1 MNSVLDLLPEGT
13 EVADAVTSI
22 ALLAALAGGDR
33 KGARVILAGAARPRE
48 VAWLLAAL
56 TINGAPCGT
65 DMRRVAAGFRL
76 ALLDL
81 AERDAGDSGDRG
93 CET

>member
-33 KGARVILAGAARPRE
+33 KGARVILAGAARPGR
-48 VAWLLAAL
+48 W
-56 TINGAPCGT
+56 
-65 DMRRVAAGFRL
+65 
-76 ALLDL
+76 
-81 AERDAGDSGDRG
+81 RG
-93 CET
+93 CWLR